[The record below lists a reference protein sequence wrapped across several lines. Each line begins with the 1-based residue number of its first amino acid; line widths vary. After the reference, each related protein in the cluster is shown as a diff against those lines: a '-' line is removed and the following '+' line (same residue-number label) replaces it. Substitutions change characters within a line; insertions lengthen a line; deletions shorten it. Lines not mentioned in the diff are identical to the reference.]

1 MLFERWFTNKCE
13 ALVDN
18 SGRALKGDALVEAM
32 RKGNAHHC
40 GNLVVI
46 GAKIC
51 NKCGAPAPGSW
62 WNCKQCGR
70 RIGSESRY
78 CPHCGAD
85 QDLELRQDL
94 VNGIWNP
101 DASVFAERFELN
113 NYRRAMENGLQVQT
127 GQVAILLDGGD
138 VASVLLPGHYPLAD
152 VADFSTA
159 DETGKSRSVFFVKQ
173 GEMDFPL
180 RLSGLLSKEDMPV
193 ELTLVAAIQFNTD
206 QAKVFLQN
214 LLSNSAYVEGGPLGV
229 TITLDSLAF
238 NLLLV
243 EAELA
248 AKDFCNRH
256 TVDELFKDPALRLE
270 LENSISTALSQRV
283 NSFGFK
289 LIRISEVEF
298 HGEIFERLRKTS
310 TGIEIMRRELE
321 YQLRADAFVK
331 DHEKRAN
338 MDDMEQEK
346 YLRQLAQEMKI
357 SDFVRDQE
365 LVRLKE
371 QNEQERRVAELELK
385 FIQARKQLTDM
396 ALLEKLEEEHKQELL
411 DIVQDNEMARKE
423 KEHEARLA
431 QALKEQQNALDKAKL
446 QSEIEHLKSDEI
458 HNRTMQMI
466 AEQREAEEIKAKELM
481 NKVNALNAADIKT
494 LVFLAKTPA
503 DKEMLLELYE
513 MSIKATMTPEQMTA
527 YGASKGISTATE
539 AINGAKSRESEWL
552 REERERLLGIMKD
565 NQMAVE
571 RIIQLLAH
579 NMPPQQA
586 GSTTQIIH
594 N

>member
-13 ALVDN
+13 ALVDD
-18 SGRALKGDALVEAM
+18 SGKALKGDALVEAI
-32 RKGNAHHC
+32 RKNHAHRC

-46 GAKIC
+46 GAKFC

-70 RIGSESRY
+70 RIGSESRK

-94 VNGIWNP
+94 ENGVWKP
-101 DASVFAERFELN
+101 ASGIFAERFELN
-113 NYRRAMENGLQVQT
+113 SYRRAMENGLQVQP
-127 GQVAILLDGGD
+127 GQAAILLDGGE
-138 VASVLLPGHYPLAD
+138 VVNVLPPGHYPLND
-152 VADFSTA
+152 VANFKVA
-159 DETGKSRSVFFVKQ
+159 DETGKSRSVFFVRQ
-173 GEMDFPL
+173 GSMDFPL
-180 RLSGLLSKEDMPV
+180 RLDGLLSKDDMPL
-193 ELTLVAAIQFNTD
+193 ELTLVAAIQFNSG
-206 QAKVFLQN
+206 QAPDFLKN
-214 LLSNSAYVEGGPLGV
+214 LTSNSAYVEGEGLGV
-229 TITLDSLAF
+229 TITMDSLAF

-248 AKDFCNRH
+248 AKDVCNRH
-256 TVDELFKDPALRLE
+256 TVDELFKDPTLRLE
-270 LENSISTALSQRV
+270 LEKTVSSALSQRI
-283 NSFGFK
+283 NPFGFV
-289 LIRISEVEF
+289 LTGISEIEF

-365 LVRLKE
+365 ITRLKE
-371 QNEQERRVAELELK
+371 QNEQERRIADLELK

-396 ALLEKLEEEHKQELL
+396 SMLEKLEEEHKQELL
-411 DIVQDNEMARKE
+411 DLIQDHELARKE
-423 KEHEARLA
+423 KEHDAKLA
-431 QALKEQQNALDKAKL
+431 QALQDQKNTLETAKL
-446 QSEIEHLKSDEI
+446 QNEIEQFKSEQIHL
-458 HNRTMQMI
+458 RTMQMI
-466 AEQREAEEIKAKELM
+466 EERKAAQDIENKTLQE
-481 NKVNALNAADIKT
+481 KVNTLNAADIKT
-494 LVFLAKTPA
+494 LIFLASTPA
-503 DKEMLLELYE
+503 DKEMLLEFYE
-513 MSIKATMTPEQMTA
+513 ISIKATMTPEQMTA

-539 AINGAKSRESEWL
+539 AIKGTQSRENEL
-552 REERERLLGIMKD
+552 LKEERERLMGIMKD
-565 NQMAVE
+565 NQQAVE
-571 RIIQLLAH
+571 RIIQLLSH
-579 NMPPQQA
+579 NLPQQA
-586 GSTTQIIH
+586 VGSTTQIIH

>member
-13 ALVDN
+13 ALVDD
-18 SGRALKGDALVEAM
+18 SGKALKGDALVEAIH
-32 RKGNAHHC
+32 KGHAHRC

-46 GAKIC
+46 GAKFC

-70 RIGSESRY
+70 KIGSESRK

-85 QDLELRQDL
+85 QDIELRQDL
-94 VNGIWNP
+94 ENGIWKP
-101 DASVFAERFELN
+101 ASGVFAERFELN
-113 NYRRAMENGLQVQT
+113 SYRRAMENGLQIQP
-127 GQVAILLDGGD
+127 GQVAILLDGGE
-138 VASVLLPGHYPLAD
+138 VVNLLPPGHYPLDDIANFK
-152 VADFSTA
+152 VA

-173 GEMDFPL
+173 GSMDFPL
-180 RLSGLLSKEDMPV
+180 RLDGLLSKDDMPL
-193 ELTLVAAIQFNTD
+193 ELTLVASIQFNSG
-206 QAKVFLQN
+206 QASDFLKN
-214 LLSNSAYVEGGPLGV
+214 LMSNSLYVEGERKLGV
-229 TITLDSLAF
+229 TITMDSLAF

-248 AKDFCNRH
+248 AKDVCNRH

-270 LENSISTALSQRV
+270 LEKTVSTALSQRI
-283 NSFGFK
+283 NPFGFV
-289 LIRISEVEF
+289 LTRISEIEF

-357 SDFVRDQE
+357 QDMVRDQE
-365 LVRLKE
+365 ITRLKE
-371 QNEQERRVAELELK
+371 QNEQERRIADLELK

-396 ALLEKLEEEHKQELL
+396 SMLEKLEEEHKQELL
-411 DIVQDNEMARKE
+411 DIVQDHELARKE
-423 KEHEARLA
+423 KEHDAKLA
-431 QALKEQQNALDKAKL
+431 QALQDQKMAKIQIENEQ
-446 QSEIEHLKSDEI
+446 LKSEQI
-458 HNRTMQMI
+458 HLRTMQMI
-466 AEQREAEEIKAKELM
+466 AEQKEAEAIKATELI
-481 NKVNALNAADIKT
+481 NKVNTLNAADIKT
-494 LVFLAKTPA
+494 LIFLAKTPA
-503 DKEMLLELYE
+503 EKEMLLEYYE
-513 MSIKATMTPEQMTA
+513 ISIKATMTPEQMTA
-527 YGASKGISTATE
+527 YGASKGISTAME
-539 AINGAKSRESEWL
+539 AIKGTQSRENEL
-552 REERERLLGIMKD
+552 LKEERERLMSIMKD
-565 NQMAVE
+565 NQQAVE
-571 RIIQLLAH
+571 RIIQLLAS
-579 NMPPQQA
+579 NLPQQTA

>member
-13 ALVDN
+13 ALVDER
-18 SGRALKGDALVEAM
+18 GKALKGDALIEAM

-46 GAKIC
+46 GAKRC

-62 WNCKQCGR
+62 WNCKLCGR
-70 RIGSESRY
+70 KIGSESRI

-101 DASVFAERFELN
+101 DARVFAERFELN

-127 GQVAILLDGGD
+127 GQAAILLDGGN
-138 VASVLLPGHYPLAD
+138 VMNVLLPGHYPLAD
-152 VADFSTA
+152 VADFNTA

-193 ELTLVAAIQFNTD
+193 ELTLVVTIQFNSE

-214 LLSNSAYVEGGPLGV
+214 LLSNSVYVEGGPLGV
-229 TITLDSLAF
+229 TITLDSLAY

-256 TVDELFKDPALRLE
+256 TIDELFKDPALRLE
-270 LENSISTALSQRV
+270 LENGISTSLSQRV

-289 LIRISEVEF
+289 LNRISEVEF

-411 DIVQDNEMARKE
+411 DIVQDSEMARKE

-431 QALKEQQNALDKAKL
+431 QALKEQQNALDTAKL
-446 QSEIEHLKSDEI
+446 QSEIEQQKSNAI
-458 HNRTMQMI
+458 HNRTKQMI
-466 AEQREAEEIKAKELM
+466 EERAAAQDIEIKKLGEKIKMLNEADFKTLIFLAETPAAKEM
-481 NKVNALNAADIKT
+481 I
-494 LVFLAKTPA
+494 
-503 DKEMLLELYE
+503 LELYE
-513 MSIKATMTPEQMTA
+513 MFIKATMTPEQMTA

-539 AINGAKSRESEWL
+539 AINGSKSKESEL
-552 REERERLLGIMKD
+552 FKEERERLLGVMKD
-565 NQMAVE
+565 NQLAIE

-579 NMPPQQA
+579 NLPPQQT